1 MDLHD
6 GGARKCPAGDL
17 NTSKARRVAK
27 EAAKLIASEPEAF
40 DRLVAAEIA
49 KG

>member
-1 MDLHD
+1 VSGPGPKHQQ
-6 GGARKCPAGDL
+6 G
-17 NTSKARRVAK
+17 SARRVAK

-49 KG
+49 NG